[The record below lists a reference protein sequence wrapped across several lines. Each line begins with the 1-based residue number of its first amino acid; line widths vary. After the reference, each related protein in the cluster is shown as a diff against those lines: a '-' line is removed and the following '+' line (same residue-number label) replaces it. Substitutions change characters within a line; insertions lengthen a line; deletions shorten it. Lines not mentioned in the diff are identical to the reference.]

1 MNIHKDGF
9 EIKSKFV
16 SGSLIDSIQKEIK
29 ASKEADLK
37 SGIRDVNKK
46 FKSIKSL
53 SNSKEFID
61 LASSILGSKP
71 DIVRV
76 IYFDKTPERNWLVT
90 WHQDKTIAVDAKKEI
105 EGYEVWSIKD
115 GVHHVQ
121 PPLDVLNKMV
131 TFRLHLDDA
140 DKDNGCLK
148 VIPQSHHLGVL
159 SQQELSDVVN
169 SKEPCLCEAKAGDL
183 LIMKPHI
190 IHSSSKSKQA
200 KHRRVIHI
208 EYSNYEL
215 PSGLNWA

>member
-37 SGIRDVNKK
+37 SGIRDANKK

-53 SNSKEFID
+53 SNSKKFID

-115 GVHHVQ
+115 GIHHVQ
-121 PPLDVLNKMV
+121 PPLDVLNKMI

-159 SQQELSDVVN
+159 SQQELSDVVS
-169 SKEPCLCEAKAGDL
+169 SKEPYLCEAEAGDL

-190 IHSSSKSKQA
+190 IHSSSKSKHA

-215 PSGLNWA
+215 PLGLNWA

>member
-1 MNIHKDGF
+1 MNLHKDGF

-16 SGSLIDSIQKEIK
+16 SDSLIDSIQKEIK
-29 ASKEADLK
+29 ASKGADVK
-37 SGIRDVNKK
+37 SGIRDANKK

-53 SNSKEFID
+53 SNSKKFID

-76 IYFDKTPERNWLVT
+76 IYFDKTPERNWLVA
-90 WHQDKTIAVDAKKEI
+90 WHQDKTIAVDVKKEI
-105 EGYEVWSIKD
+105 EGWRVWSIKD

-121 PPLDVLNKMV
+121 PPLGVLNKMV

-140 DKDNGCLK
+140 DKNNGCLK
-148 VIPQSHHLGVL
+148 VIPESHHLGIL
-159 SQQELSDVVN
+159 SQQELLNVV
-169 SKEPCLCEAKAGDL
+169 KTKVPYLCEAKAGDL

-200 KHRRVIHI
+200 MHRRVIHI
-208 EYSNYEL
+208 EYSNYDL